1 MSAVGAARRGP
12 ARAEALA
19 RRRRQEFV
27 LVKALAYAAIAVVS
41 AFMVFPFVWMAVSS
55 LKPFEEI
62 FAGDS
67 FLPRSPTLANYRSLF
82 EQSDALRKIW
92 NSFFI
97 AGTGTAL
104 SVFLCALGGYAF
116 AKFRFPGRTV
126 LFGVMLA
133 TMTIPFAVVMV
144 PLFVMMRNAFGWI
157 DTPWPLIVPG
167 AANAFGIF
175 FMRQY
180 MFSIPDEMLD
190 AARVDGAS
198 EFGIF
203 LRIVVPTAIPGLV
216 SLAIIFF
223 MGSWNNFLWPSAVL
237 RSPENYTVPLM
248 LRALQGPP
256 GRDAF
261 DVLMAGSVVS
271 LLPMLVVFLL
281 LQRHL
286 IAGITAG
293 SVKG

>member
-1 MSAVGAARRGP
+1 MNTP
-12 ARAEALA
+12 ALVS
-19 RRRRQEFV
+19 RRRRED
-27 LVKALAYAAIAVVS
+27 AATRTLAYVVVVGLSAA
-41 AFMVFPFVWMAVSS
+41 MMFPFVWMVVSS

-62 FAGDS
+62 FAGDT
-67 FLPRSPTLANYRSLF
+67 FLPTDPTLRNYRSLF
-82 EQSDALRKIW
+82 EQGDALRKIW

-97 AGTGTAL
+97 ATTGTAL

-116 AKFRFPGRTV
+116 AKFRFPGRNA
-126 LFGVMLA
+126 LFSLMLA
-133 TMTIPFAVVMV
+133 SMALPFAVVMV
-144 PLFVMMRNAFGWI
+144 PLFVMMRNYFHWI
-157 DTPWPLIVPG
+157 DTPWPLIIPG

-180 MFSIPDEMLD
+180 MVSVPDEMLD

-203 LRIVVPTAIPGLV
+203 LRIVLPTTIPALVGLG
-216 SLAIIFF
+216 IIFF

-248 LRALQGPP
+248 LRSLQGPP
-256 GRDAF
+256 GRTAY
-261 DVLMAGSVVS
+261 DVLMAGSVAS
-271 LLPMLVVFLL
+271 LVPMLVVFLA

>member
-1 MSAVGAARRGP
+1 MNVPDALRPHQRGDGP
-12 ARAEALA
+12 LKLVTY
-19 RRRRQEFV
+19 V
-27 LVKALAYAAIAVVS
+27 LLLLVCAGMA
-41 AFMVFPFVWMAVSS
+41 FPFLWMLTSS
-55 LKPFEEI
+55 LKPFQEI
-62 FAGDS
+62 FAGDT
-67 FLPRSPTLANYRSLF
+67 FLPESPTLQNYTSLF
-82 EQSDALRKIW
+82 KQANALDRIW

-97 AGTGTAL
+97 AVAATGL

-116 AKFRFPGRTV
+116 AKFRFPGRRV
-126 LFGVMLA
+126 LFSIMLA
-133 TMTIPFAVVMV
+133 SLAVPFAVVMV
-144 PLFVMMRNAFGWI
+144 PLFVMMRNFFHWI

-167 AANAFGIF
+167 AANAFGVF

-180 MFSIPDEMLD
+180 MFSISDEMLD
-190 AARVDGAS
+190 AARVDGAT

-203 LRIVVPTAIPGLV
+203 LRIVLPTSVPGLV

-248 LRALQGPP
+248 LNSLQGPP
-256 GRDAF
+256 GRTAF

-271 LLPMLVVFLL
+271 LLPLLVIFLV

>member
-1 MSAVGAARRGP
+1 MSAAEATARRTAVRTTLLP
-12 ARAEALA
+12 
-19 RRRRQEFV
+19 RRRGQDSLWRV
-27 LVKALAYAAIAVVS
+27 LAYLAIALVT

-55 LKPFEEI
+55 FKPFEEI
-62 FAGDS
+62 FAGDT
-67 FLPRSPTLANYRSLF
+67 FLPRNPTLANYHALFTEGGALRSL
-82 EQSDALRKIW
+82 W

-97 AGTGTAL
+97 AGVGTLL

-116 AKFRFPGRTV
+116 AKFRFPGRGV
-126 LFGVMLA
+126 LFAVMLA

-144 PLFVMMRNAFGWI
+144 PLFVMMRNVFGWI
-157 DTPWPLIVPG
+157 DTPWPLIIPG

-180 MFSIPDEMLD
+180 LFSVPDEMLD

-203 LRIVVPTAIPGLV
+203 WRIVLPTAVPGLV

-223 MGSWNNFLWPSAVL
+223 VGSWNNFLWPSAIL
-237 RSPENYTVPLM
+237 RSAEHYTVPLM
-248 LRALQGPP
+248 LRSLQGPP
-256 GRDAF
+256 GRTAY

-271 LLPMLVVFLL
+271 LLPMLVLFLL

>member
-1 MSAVGAARRGP
+1 VSA
-12 ARAEALA
+12 AEFA
-19 RRRRQEFV
+19 RRRRRDDA
-27 LVKALAYAAIAVVS
+27 LVKGLAYAAVLAISAV
-41 AFMVFPFVWMAVSS
+41 MVFPFTWMLVSS

-62 FAGDS
+62 FAGDT
-67 FLPRSPTLANYRSLF
+67 FLPRDPTLANYRSLF
-82 EQSDALRKIW
+82 EQADALRKIW

-97 AGTGTAL
+97 ATTATAL

-116 AKFRFPGRTV
+116 AKFRFPGRRL

-144 PLFVMMRNAFGWI
+144 PLFVMMRNTFDWI

-203 LRIVVPTAIPGLV
+203 LRIVLPTSVPGLV

-223 MGSWNNFLWPSAVL
+223 MASWNNFLWPSAVL
-237 RSPENYTVPLM
+237 RSPENQTVPLM
-248 LRALQGPP
+248 LRGLQGPP
-256 GRDAF
+256 GRTAY

-271 LLPMLVVFLL
+271 TLPMLVLFLL
-281 LQRHL
+281 LQRRL
-286 IAGITAG
+286 VAGITAG
-293 SVKG
+293 TVKG

>member
-1 MSAVGAARRGP
+1 MSAVQAAP
-12 ARAEALA
+12 NLA
-19 RRRRQEFV
+19 RRRRRETT
-27 LVKALAYAAIAVVS
+27 LTRGIAYGAIILVS
-41 AFMVFPFVWMAVSS
+41 AFMIFPFIWMLVSS
-55 LKPFEEI
+55 FKPFEEI
-62 FAGDS
+62 FAGNT
-67 FLPRSPTLANYRSLF
+67 FLPQNPTLANYRSLF
-82 EQSDALRKIW
+82 EQSDALLKIW
-92 NSFFI
+92 NSLFI
-97 AGTGTAL
+97 ATTATVL

-116 AKFRFPGRTV
+116 AKFRFPGRT
-126 LFGVMLA
+126 LFFSVMLA
-133 TMTIPFAVVMV
+133 SMAIPFAVVMV
-144 PLFVMMRNAFGWI
+144 PLFVMMRNVFGWI

-180 MFSIPDEMLD
+180 MLSVQDEMLD

-203 LRIVVPTAIPGLV
+203 LRIVLPTTVPGLV

-223 MGSWNNFLWPSAVL
+223 MASWNNFLWPSAVL
-237 RSPENYTVPLM
+237 RSEENYTVPLM

-256 GRDAF
+256 GRTAF

-271 LLPMLVVFLL
+271 LLPLLLVFLL

-286 IAGITAG
+286 VAGLTTG

>member
-1 MSAVGAARRGP
+1 MSATR
-12 ARAEALA
+12 LA
-19 RRRRQEFV
+19 RHRRQEAV
-27 LVKALAYAAIAVVS
+27 AGKAIAYTAIVLTS
-41 AFMVFPFVWMAVSS
+41 AFMVFPFVWMLVSS
-55 LKPFEEI
+55 FKPFEEI

-67 FLPRSPTLANYRSLF
+67 FFPSDPTLANYRSLF
-82 EQSDALRKIW
+82 QQSDALRKIW
-92 NSFFI
+92 NSLFI
-97 AGTGTAL
+97 ATTGTVL

-133 TMTIPFAVVMV
+133 SMAIPFAVVMV
-144 PLFVMMRNAFGWI
+144 PLFVMMRNTFHWI

-180 MFSIPDEMLD
+180 MVSVPDEMLD

-198 EFGIF
+198 EFGVF
-203 LRIVVPTAIPGLV
+203 LRIVLPTSVPGLV

-223 MGSWNNFLWPSAVL
+223 VASWNNFLWPSAVL
-237 RSPENYTVPLM
+237 RSPENHTVPLM
-248 LRALQGPP
+248 LRSLQGPP
-256 GRDAF
+256 GRTAY

-271 LLPMLVVFLL
+271 LLPMLAVFLV

-286 IAGITAG
+286 IAGITTG